1 MKLNTRYAEKFIRKR
16 ELKLIEQE
24 IKDAHLMLE
33 RETGPGSDF
42 LGWLHLPSSTTKKD
56 LEKIKEAVSSIKD
69 SSDIFIIIAIG
80 GSYLGSRAA
89 IEFLHPSYQDKRPAI
104 YFAGNNLDPT
114 YLYELIN
121 NIKDKEVSVNVI
133 SKSGTTTEPAVAFRI
148 IKDFLKKRYSPYQL
162 KKRIIFTTTKGR
174 GRLWNMARK
183 EGYRCFYIP
192 ENVGGR
198 FSVLT
203 AVGLL
208 PMSVAGIDINSVI
221 EGASGIEQKCK
232 SSDISR
238 NLSYR
243 YAAFRNLLYRNGKKI
258 EIMSSFHTR
267 LFYVLEWWKQ
277 LFAESE
283 GKQGRGLF
291 PVTAT
296 FSTDLHAIG
305 QLIQQG
311 ERNIF
316 ETFLAINR
324 KTRDIKIPY
333 AKGNLDNLNYLHS
346 KGLDFVNRMA
356 YRGTALAHTEGNV
369 PNMTIT
375 VDEPSAYCL
384 GELIY
389 FFERSVGVSGYL
401 LRINPFDQPGVEAY
415 KKNIFRLLG
424 KPS

>member
-1 MKLNTRYAEKFIRKR
+1 MKLNTRYAEKFVKKR

-33 RETGPGSDF
+33 KKTGIGSDF
-42 LGWLHLPSSTTKKD
+42 LGWLHLPSSTRKKD
-56 LEKIKEAVSSIKD
+56 LEKIKEAASSIKD
-69 SSDIFIIIAIG
+69 SSDVFIIIAIG

-89 IEFLHPSYQDKRPAI
+89 MEFLRPSYQDKKPAI
-104 YFAGNNLDPT
+104 CFAGNNLDPAC
-114 YLYELIN
+114 LDELLN
-121 NIKDKEVSVNVI
+121 NIKDKEISVNVI

-148 IKDFLKKRYSPYQL
+148 IKDVLKKRYSPYQL
-162 KKRIIFTTTKGR
+162 KKRITVTTTKGR
-174 GRLWNMARK
+174 GPLWSMAKK
-183 EGYRCFYIP
+183 EGYRSFYIP

-208 PMSVAGIDINSVI
+208 PMAVAGIDIDSVI
-221 EGASGIEQKCK
+221 KGASGVEEKCN
-232 SSDISR
+232 SSDISK
-238 NLSYR
+238 NPSYR

-258 EIMSSFHTR
+258 EIMSSFQTN

-283 GKQGRGLF
+283 GKEGRGLF

-296 FSTDLHAIG
+296 FSTDLHALG

-316 ETFLAINR
+316 ETFLVINK
-324 KTRDIKIPY
+324 KTRGMKIPY
-333 AKGNLDNLNYLHS
+333 LKTNFDNLNYLHG

-356 YRGTALAHTEGNV
+356 YRGTALAHAEGNV

-375 VDEPSAYCL
+375 ADEPSCYCF
-384 GELIY
+384 GELVY
-389 FFERSVGVSGYL
+389 FFERAVGVSGYL

-415 KKNIFRLLG
+415 KKNMFRLLG
-424 KPS
+424 KPG